1 MEHRWGRRL
10 MSHIPV
16 RLRCLQSPDSG
27 CRCLGRLEEVSTSGA
42 LIRTELG
49 ICPAATIM
57 IETLAPTLGMQQ
69 RELPATIVRASPG
82 ELAVE
87 WTQFASTGVSAVM
100 TESMLTSAEASGPGP
115 ALGRVPFCALA
126 PDSAA
131 RARVTPGSSQR

>member
-1 MEHRWGRRL
+1 
-10 MSHIPV
+10 
-16 RLRCLQSPDSG
+16 
-27 CRCLGRLEEVSTSGA
+27 

-126 PDSAA
+126 PDSTA
-131 RARVTPGSSQR
+131 RSRVPPGSSQR